1 MLELGRKQRL
11 KVVKLVEFGVYLAK
25 KGEEEEKVLLPAK
38 QVPEG
43 TKQGDEL
50 EVFLYKD
57 SKDRLI
63 STTKKPML
71 EVGDWKNWRFFK
83 LGFRKGLVSSL

>member
-11 KVVKLVEFGVYLAK
+11 NVVKLVEFGVYLAK

-63 STTKKPML
+63 STIKKPML
-71 EVGDWKNWRFFK
+71 EVGELGLLRVIETGKIGAFLDW
-83 LGFRKGLVSSL
+83 G